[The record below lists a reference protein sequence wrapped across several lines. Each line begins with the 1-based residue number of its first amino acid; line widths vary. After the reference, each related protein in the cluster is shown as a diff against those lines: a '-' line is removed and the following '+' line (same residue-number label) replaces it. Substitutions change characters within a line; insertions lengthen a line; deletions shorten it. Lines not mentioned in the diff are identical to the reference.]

1 VAGDPARA
9 PTTPGGGAPT
19 RPLVF
24 ATRNRGKLVELIELL
39 RGAPT
44 EIISVADAAARLGRE
59 LPDVVEDA
67 DTFAGNAAKKARE
80 VAALTGWPALAD
92 DSGLEVDALAGAPGV
107 YSARYAGLHG
117 DDAANNARL
126 LRELRDVPAD
136 RRTARFRSSLA
147 VADPAGPLA
156 DALLTADGVC
166 EGVILAAPRGTG
178 GFGYDPLFY
187 SPELGATF
195 AEAGLGPKGHVSH
208 RARAMA
214 ALAPRLLA
222 YLATL

>member
-1 VAGDPARA
+1 MA
-9 PTTPGGGAPT
+9 

-39 RGAPT
+39 AGAPV
-44 EIISVADAAARLGRE
+44 EVISVVDAAARLGRD
-59 LPDVVEDA
+59 LADVVEDA

-80 VAALTGWPALAD
+80 VALATGWPALAD
-92 DSGLEVDALAGAPGV
+92 DSGLEVDALGGAPGV
-107 YSARYAGLHG
+107 HSARSAGSHG
-117 DDAANNARL
+117 DDAATYARL
-126 LRELRDVPAD
+126 LAALAGVPAE

-156 DALLTADGVC
+156 ERLLTADGVC
-166 EGVILAAPRGTG
+166 EGLILDAPRGAG

-187 SPELGATF
+187 APDLGATF
-195 AEAGLGPKGHVSH
+195 AEAGTGPKGHVSH

-214 ALAPRLLA
+214 TLAPGLLA
-222 YLATL
+222 YLRALP